1 MRIFTAVKFF
11 YNVMFVGNTLALR
24 TVLFMYVQV
33 CEVLNSVAFW
43 LATAL
48 MSWVQFLAG
57 DGIFLFAI
65 MFRQSLG
72 LTHRA
77 VTGSHF

>member
-1 MRIFTAVKFF
+1 
-11 YNVMFVGNTLALR
+11 
-24 TVLFMYVQV
+24 MYVQV